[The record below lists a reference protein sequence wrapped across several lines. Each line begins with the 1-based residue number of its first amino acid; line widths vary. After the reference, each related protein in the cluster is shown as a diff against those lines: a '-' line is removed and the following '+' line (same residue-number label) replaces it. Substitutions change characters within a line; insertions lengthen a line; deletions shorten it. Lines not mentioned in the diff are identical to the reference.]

1 MSDANALRAD
11 GLSHLLKGYSP
22 RKGTA
27 DELIDGQ
34 GRMRPV
40 WESFISSLSNLSRQE
55 TEELFARGT
64 HYLRDAGVYFRQYSN
79 DPAPE
84 RDWPFSHVP
93 VILHEQEWF
102 SICDGL
108 AQRADLLEQ
117 VMADLY
123 GPAELVKG
131 GHLPAELVARNPNW
145 LRPMVGITPASG
157 HFLHLIAFEISRNPD
172 GSWFVLGDRT
182 QAPSGA
188 GFALENRMATS
199 RIFQDPFPRANIH
212 RLAGFFRAFRAAL
225 DSQAGPAGRRAAI
238 LTPGPGNDT
247 YFEHT
252 YIARYLGMMLL
263 EGEDMIV
270 HDGQLKVRTVE
281 GLEPLG
287 TLWRRLDSEFAD
299 PLELD
304 ETSYLGTPGLV
315 QALRL
320 GTLSMVNALGAG
332 VLEMRAIQAFLP
344 RISEVLT
351 GQPLKLPNIAT
362 WWCGTESEREH
373 VRSHTAEMMI
383 GEALA
388 SDLPFELGATTA
400 QGGDFRSIAQP
411 SIDAWIEAEGGNLV
425 AQEMVTLSTTPA
437 WEEGRLVPRPM
448 TVRVTAARTPT
459 GWTFMPGGY
468 ARIGS
473 SDDHSALAMQRGGTV
488 ADVWI
493 LGDAPVAAESML
505 GSTSALAPRTG
516 TLPARAAENLFWLG
530 RYVERFE
537 GAVRLLRAYHLR
549 LAETGDRQD
558 PRLVTLSKFM
568 ESFGIDSD
576 EPVPAALEGLL
587 GSARTCAGKVRD
599 RFSIDGWNAL
609 SDLARGLDAI
619 RGSTYPGD
627 GVAHEMGVLLRKITG
642 FSGLVQENMYRS
654 IGWSFLA
661 FGRALER
668 ADGLSSILAAFGE
681 ASQPQGSLD
690 IALELGDAVMT
701 HRQRFPI
708 EASRGTVVDLLAL
721 DPNNPRAVV
730 FQLSEMRELSRMM
743 PGSTAPGRPSA
754 LTRAIMPTETRLQT
768 TDPGIL
774 GCKAFV
780 ELRAELA
787 NISNLLSTLYL
798 R

>member
-1 MSDANALRAD
+1 
-11 GLSHLLKGYSP
+11 
-22 RKGTA
+22 
-27 DELIDGQ
+27 
-34 GRMRPV
+34 MRPV
-40 WESFISSLSNLSRQE
+40 WQSFMSALGSLSRQE
-55 TEELFARGT
+55 TEDIFARGSN
-64 HYLRDAGVYFRQYSN
+64 YLRDAGVYFRQYSN

-93 VILHEQEWF
+93 VIIHEQEWF

-123 GPAELVKG
+123 GPADLVKG
-131 GHLPAELVARNPNW
+131 GHLPAELVARNPQW

-157 HFLHLIAFEISRNPD
+157 HFLHVIAFEISRNPD

-188 GFALENRMATS
+188 GFALENRMATA
-199 RIFQDPFPRANIH
+199 RTFQDPFPRANIH

-225 DSQAGPAGRRAAI
+225 DGLSGDAGRRAAI

-304 ETSYLGTPGLV
+304 ENSYLGTPGLV

-332 VLEMRAIQAFLP
+332 VLEMRAMQAFLP

-362 WWCGTESEREH
+362 WWCGTESERAH
-373 VRSHTAEMMI
+373 VRSHTSEIMI
-383 GEALA
+383 GHALA
-388 SDLPFELGATTA
+388 SDLPFEMGATTA
-400 QGGDFRSIAQP
+400 EGGSFRESAQP

-425 AQEMVTLSTTPA
+425 GQELVTLSTTPA
-437 WEEGRLVPRPM
+437 WEDGRLVPRPM

-468 ARIGS
+468 ARIGAS
-473 SDDHSALAMQRGGTV
+473 NDLSALAMQRGGTV

-493 LGDAPVAAESML
+493 MGDTAVAAESML
-505 GSTSALAPRTG
+505 GRSSALSPRKG
-516 TLPARAAENLFWLG
+516 ALPARAAENLFWLG

-549 LAETGDRQD
+549 LAETGDRKD
-558 PRLVTLSKFM
+558 PRLVALAKYM
-568 ESFGIDSD
+568 KAFGIDTND
-576 EPVPAALEGLL
+576 AVPDALTGLL
-587 GSARTCAGKVRD
+587 SSARSCAGKVRD

-609 SDLARGLDAI
+609 SDLARSLDAI
-619 RGSTYPGD
+619 IGMTYPGD
-627 GVAHEMGVLLRKITG
+627 GAAHEMGVLLRKITG

-668 ADGLSSILAAFGE
+668 SDALASILAAFCDE
-681 ASQPQGSLD
+681 KQPQGSLD

-701 HRQRFPI
+701 HRQRYPI
-708 EASRGTVVDLLAL
+708 DASRSTAIDLLAL
-721 DPNNPRAVV
+721 DPNNPRAIV
-730 FQLSEMRELSRMM
+730 FQLTEMHELSKML
-743 PGSTAPGRPSA
+743 PGRAAPGRPTA
-754 LTRAIMPTETRLQT
+754 LTRAVMPIETRLRT
-768 TDPGIL
+768 ADSGALTPESFL
-774 GCKAFV
+774 T
-780 ELRAELA
+780 LRDDLA
-787 NISNLLSTLYL
+787 NLSNLVSTLYL

>member
-1 MSDANALRAD
+1 MNEPSALRD
-11 GLSHLLKGYSP
+11 EGTPRLLRGYAP
-22 RKGTA
+22 RPGTA
-27 DELIDGQ
+27 DELIDAQ
-34 GRMRPV
+34 GHMRPV
-40 WESFISSLSNLSRQE
+40 WQSFISALGTLSRQE
-55 TEELFARGT
+55 TEDLFARGT
-64 HYLRDAGVYFRQYSN
+64 NYLRDAGVYFRQYTN

-108 AQRADLLEQ
+108 AQRADLLER
-117 VMADLY
+117 VVADLY

-131 GHLPAELVARNPNW
+131 GHLPAELVARSPQW

-157 HFLHLIAFEISRNPD
+157 HFLHLIAFELSRNPD

-188 GFALENRMATS
+188 GFALENRMATA

-225 DSQAGPAGRRAAI
+225 DGLAGAAGRRAAI

-304 ETSYLGTPGLV
+304 ESSYLGTPGLV

-351 GQPLKLPNIAT
+351 GQPLKMPNIAT
-362 WWCGTESEREH
+362 WWCGTESERAH
-373 VRSHTAEMMI
+373 VRANTAKMMF
-383 GEALA
+383 GHALA
-388 SDLPFELGATTA
+388 SDLPFEMGATTA
-400 QGGDFRSIAQP
+400 EGGGFRESAQP
-411 SIDAWIEAEGGNLV
+411 SIDAWIDTEGGNLV

-437 WEEGRLVPRPM
+437 WEKGRLVPRPM
-448 TVRVTAARTPT
+448 TVRVTAARTPN

-473 SDDHSALAMQRGGTV
+473 SDDLSALAMQRGGTV

-493 LGDAPVAAESML
+493 MGDTPVAPESML
-505 GSTSALAPRTG
+505 GNISALSPRVG
-516 TLPARAAENLFWLG
+516 ALPARAAENLFWLG

-537 GAVRLLRAYHLR
+537 GAIRLLRAYHLR
-549 LAETGDRQD
+549 LAETGDRKD
-558 PRLVTLSKFM
+558 PRLVLLADYMDT
-568 ESFGIDSD
+568 FGIDTD
-576 EPVPAALEGLL
+576 QPVPDALSSLL
-587 GSARTCAGKVRD
+587 SSARNCAGKVRD

-609 SDLARGLDAI
+609 SDLARTLSSVQ
-619 RGSTYPGD
+619 GSTSHGD
-627 GVAHEMGVLLRKITG
+627 GAAHEMGVLLRKITG

-661 FGRALER
+661 LGRALER
-668 ADGLSSILAAFGE
+668 ADALSSILASFCDVD
-681 ASQPQGSLD
+681 QPQGSLD

-701 HRQRFPI
+701 HRQRYPI
-708 EASRGTVVDLLAL
+708 EASHGSVVDLLAL
-721 DPNNPRAVV
+721 DPNNPRAIV
-730 FQLSEMRELSRMM
+730 FQLSEMHELSRML
-743 PGSTAPGRPSA
+743 PGNAAPGRPTA
-754 LTRAIMPTETRLQT
+754 LTRAVMPIETRLQT
-768 TDPGIL
+768 SEPGTL
-774 GCKAFV
+774 NHEAFI
-780 ELRAELA
+780 ELRDDLA
-787 NISNLLSTLYL
+787 NLSNLLSTLYL

>member
-1 MSDANALRAD
+1 
-11 GLSHLLKGYSP
+11 
-22 RKGTA
+22 
-27 DELIDGQ
+27 
-34 GRMRPV
+34 MRPV
-40 WESFISSLSNLSRQE
+40 WHNFISALGRLPKDE
-55 TEELFARGT
+55 IEDLFSRGT
-64 HYLRDAGVYFRQYSN
+64 NYLRDAGVYFRQYSN

-93 VILHEQEWF
+93 VIIHEKEWF

-108 AQRADLLEQ
+108 AQRADLLEH

-123 GPAELVKG
+123 GPAELVRG
-131 GHLPAELVARNPNW
+131 GHLPAELVARNPRW
-145 LRPMVGITPASG
+145 LRSMVGITPASG
-157 HFLHLIAFEISRNPD
+157 HFLHLVAFEISRNPD
-172 GSWFVLGDRT
+172 GTWFVLGDRT

-225 DSQAGPAGRRAAI
+225 DGQAGAAGRRAAI

-252 YIARYLGMMLL
+252 YIARYLGMALL

-287 TLWRRLDSEFAD
+287 ALWRRLDSEFAD

-304 ETSYLGTPGLV
+304 ESSYLGTPGLV

-332 VLEMRAIQAFLP
+332 VLEMRALEAFLP
-344 RISEVLT
+344 RISEVLK
-351 GQPLKLPNIAT
+351 GQSLKLPNIAT

-373 VRSHTAEMMI
+373 VRKNTSEMMI
-383 GEALA
+383 GHALA
-388 SDLPFELGATTA
+388 SDLPFEMGATTA
-400 QGGDFRSIAQP
+400 PGGEFRESAQP

-425 AQEMVTLSTTPA
+425 AQELVTLSTTPA
-437 WEEGRLVPRPM
+437 WENGRLVPRPM
-448 TVRVTAARTPT
+448 TVRVTAARTPS

-468 ARIGS
+468 ARIGAS
-473 SDDHSALAMQRGGTV
+473 NDLSALAMQRGGTV

-493 LGDAPVAAESML
+493 MGDAPVAAESML
-505 GSTSALAPRTG
+505 GASESLSPRSG
-516 TLPARAAENLFWLG
+516 ALPARAAENLFWLG

-549 LAETGDRQD
+549 LAETGDRKD
-558 PRLVTLSKFM
+558 PRLLELAKFM
-568 ESFGIDSD
+568 EALAIDITA
-576 EPVPAALEGLL
+576 PVPKALNDLL
-587 GSARTCAGKVRD
+587 GSARNCAGKVRD

-609 SDLARGLDAI
+609 SDLAQTLSAI
-619 RGSTYPGD
+619 CGSTRAGD
-627 GVAHEMGVLLRKITG
+627 GAAHEMGVLLRKVTG

-654 IGWSFLA
+654 IGWRFLA

-668 ADGLSSILAAFGE
+668 ADALSSILATFCDAD
-681 ASQPQGSLD
+681 QPQGSLD
-690 IALELGDAVMT
+690 IALELGDALMT
-701 HRQRFPI
+701 HRQRYPI
-708 EASRGTVVDLLAL
+708 EASRGSVVDLLAL

-730 FQLSEMRELSRMM
+730 FQLVEMHELSSML
-743 PGSTAPGRPSA
+743 PGNAAPGRPSA
-754 LTRAIMPTETRLQT
+754 LTRAVMPIETRLKT
-768 TDPGIL
+768 IDPGAL
-774 GCKAFV
+774 STKAIRA
-780 ELRAELA
+780 LRRDLA
-787 NISNLLSTLYL
+787 NLSNLLSTLYL

>member
-1 MSDANALRAD
+1 MTGSGALRAT
-11 GLSHLLKGYSP
+11 GRFPLLEGYAP
-22 RKGTA
+22 RPGTA

-40 WESFISSLSNLSRQE
+40 WQGFISALGDLKPRE
-55 TEELFARGT
+55 IEDLFARGT
-64 HYLRDAGVYFRQYSN
+64 NYLRDAGVYFRQYSN

-108 AQRADLLEQ
+108 AQRADLLER
-117 VMADLY
+117 VVADLY
-123 GPAELVKG
+123 GPAELVRG
-131 GHLPAELVARNPNW
+131 GHLPAELVARNPRW
-145 LRPMVGITPASG
+145 LRPMVGIAPASG
-157 HFLHLIAFEISRNPD
+157 HFLHIIAFEISRNPD
-172 GSWFVLGDRT
+172 GTWFVLGDRT

-188 GFALENRMATS
+188 GFALENRMATA

-225 DSQAGPAGRRAAI
+225 DGLSGEAGRRAAI

-287 TLWRRLDSEFAD
+287 ALWRRLDSEFAD

-304 ETSYLGTPGLV
+304 ESSYLGTPGLV

-320 GTLSMVNALGAG
+320 GTLSMVNSLGAG
-332 VLEMRAIQAFLP
+332 VLEMRALEAFLP

-362 WWCGTESEREH
+362 WWCGTESERAH
-373 VRSHTAEMMI
+373 VRAHTSELMI
-383 GEALA
+383 GHALA
-388 SDLPFELGATTA
+388 ADLPFELGATTA
-400 QGGDFRSIAQP
+400 QGDGFRARAQE

-425 AQEMVTLSTTPA
+425 AQELVTLSTTPA
-437 WEEGRLVPRPM
+437 WENGRLVPRPM
-448 TVRVTAARTPT
+448 TVRVTAARTPN

-473 SDDHSALAMQRGGTV
+473 SDDLSALAMQRGGTV

-493 LGDAPVAAESML
+493 MGDVPVSAESML
-505 GSTSALAPRTG
+505 GASSSLTPRAG
-516 TLPARAAENLFWLG
+516 ALPARAAENLFWLG

-537 GAVRLLRAYHLR
+537 GAIRLLRAYHLR
-549 LAETGDRQD
+549 LAETGDRKD
-558 PRLVTLSKFM
+558 PRLVKLAKYMEIFALDVAEPIPSALS
-568 ESFGIDSD
+568 
-576 EPVPAALEGLL
+576 GLL
-587 GSARTCAGKVRD
+587 ASGRSCAGKVRD

-609 SDLARGLDAI
+609 SDLAQTLANMSGTTR
-619 RGSTYPGD
+619 PGD
-627 GVAHEMGVLLRKITG
+627 SAVHEMGVLLRKVTG

-668 ADGLSSILAAFGE
+668 ADALSSILAAFCD
-681 ASQPQGSLD
+681 ADHPQGSLD

-701 HRQRFPI
+701 HRQRYPI
-708 EASRGTVVDLLAL
+708 EASRGSVVDLLAL
-721 DPNNPRAVV
+721 DPNNPRAIV
-730 FQLSEMRELSRMM
+730 FQLSEMIELSRML
-743 PGSTAPGRPSA
+743 PGSSAPGRPTA
-754 LTRAIMPTETRLQT
+754 LTRAVMPIETQLQT
-768 TDPGIL
+768 AEPGAL
-774 GCKAFV
+774 SSKALLK
-780 ELRAELA
+780 LRDDLA
-787 NISNLLSTLYL
+787 NVSNLLSTLYL

>member
-1 MSDANALRAD
+1 
-11 GLSHLLKGYSP
+11 
-22 RKGTA
+22 
-27 DELIDGQ
+27 
-34 GRMRPV
+34 MRPV
-40 WESFISSLSNLSRQE
+40 WDGFVSALGALSKQE
-55 TEELFARGT
+55 IEALFARGT
-64 HYLRDAGVYFRQYSN
+64 NYLRDAGVYFRQYSN

-93 VILHEQEWF
+93 VIIHEQEWF

-108 AQRADLLEQ
+108 AQRADLLER

-131 GHLPAELVARNPNW
+131 GHLPAELVARNPRW

-157 HFLHLIAFEISRNPD
+157 HFLHVVAFEISRNPD
-172 GSWFVLGDRT
+172 GTWFVLGDRT

-188 GFALENRMATS
+188 GFALENRMATA
-199 RIFQDPFPRANIH
+199 RTFQDPFPRANIH

-225 DSQAGPAGRRAAI
+225 DGLSGAAGKRAAI

-287 TLWRRLDSEFAD
+287 ALWRRLDSEFAD

-304 ETSYLGTPGLV
+304 ESSYLGTPGLV

-362 WWCGTESEREH
+362 WWCGTEKERAH
-373 VRSHTAEMMI
+373 VRGHTAEMMI

-400 QGGDFRSIAQP
+400 QGGGFRSSAQP
-411 SIDAWIEAEGGNLV
+411 SIDAWIEEEGGNLV
-425 AQEMVTLSTTPA
+425 AQELVTLSTTPA
-437 WEEGRLVPRPM
+437 WENGRLVPRPM
-448 TVRVTAARTPT
+448 TVRVTAARTAT

-473 SDDHSALAMQRGGTV
+473 SDDLSALAMQRGGTV

-493 LGDAPVAAESML
+493 MGDAPVAAESML
-505 GSTSALAPRTG
+505 GHSSALAPRTG
-516 TLPARAAENLFWLG
+516 TLPARAAENLYWLG

-549 LAETGDRQD
+549 LAETGDRKD
-558 PRLVTLSKFM
+558 PRLVQLAKYMSG
-568 ESFGIDSD
+568 FGIKTD
-576 EPVPAALEGLL
+576 EAIPAALTNLL
-587 GSARTCAGKVRD
+587 SSARNCAGKVRD

-609 SDLARGLDAI
+609 SDLALSLDTI
-619 RGSTYPGD
+619 RGTTFPGD
-627 GVAHEMGVLLRKITG
+627 AAAHEMGVLLRKVTG

-668 ADGLSSILAAFGE
+668 ADGLSSVLATFCE
-681 ASQPQGSLD
+681 ADQPQGGLD

-701 HRQRFPI
+701 HRQRYPI
-708 EASRGTVVDLLAL
+708 DASTGTVTDLLAL
-721 DPNNPRAVV
+721 DPNNPRAIL
-730 FQLSEMRELSRMM
+730 FQLKEMLELSRML
-743 PGSTAPGRPSA
+743 PGSSAPGRPTA
-754 LTRAIMPTETRLQT
+754 LTRAVLPIETRLLT
-768 TDPGIL
+768 AEPGT
-774 GCKAFV
+774 
-780 ELRAELA
+780 LRRKNFTRLREDLA
-787 NISNLLSTLYL
+787 NLSNLLSTLYL